1 MHAYLPTKIW
11 YLDTGESDS
20 KEMTKNRPIAKNG
33 LIEWYDWLANH
44 IFETGKLVIFF
55 KKEKI
60 KSHFNSEDKP
70 IRIKPIFEK
79 DFFEFNCNG
88 DRNEGLLLEEYL
100 KKGLRRKYE
109 KYWFCLYVD
118 RSYCKC
124 LKTSLNLYE
133 SYMAKKTRKLQ

>member
-1 MHAYLPTKIW
+1 MIFGYRWIW
-11 YLDTGESDS
+11 FKRNDKKQTSCKKWSNWMVWLVSQSYFWDWEASD
-20 KEMTKNRPIAKNG
+20 I
-33 LIEWYDWLANH
+33 
-44 IFETGKLVIFF
+44 F

-100 KKGLRRKYE
+100 KKRLRRKYE

-133 SYMAKKTRKLQ
+133 SYMAKKNKKATINCIY